1 MFFFPTYVWFPMQ
14 ICFNSKDQQVR
25 YGTKEY
31 SDIGNS
37 NQSETDLKN
46 ISEYCEHLSSDLALS
61 IA

>member
-1 MFFFPTYVWFPMQ
+1 MQ

-25 YGTKEY
+25 YGAKEY

-37 NQSETDLKN
+37 NQSEIDLKN